1 MKHYLLCLVDT
12 DEAAQEVTEK
22 VTSLGFA
29 KEEIF
34 VFSSPGENVE
44 EPDGQTEAADREGE
58 PFGERIELL
67 TGIGPTVV
75 GGAGH
80 FIGTGPTLDASDSGQ
95 AGHRE
100 ATAFLGRFGLSE
112 DAARVYQNRL
122 EEGGVL
128 IAVRV
133 DQQKAVSVARR
144 IFEEAHGQEISE
156 V

>member
-12 DEAAQEVTEK
+12 DEAAQKVTEK
-22 VTSLGFA
+22 VTNLGFA

-34 VFSSPGENVE
+34 VFSSPGQSE
-44 EPDGQTEAADREGE
+44 EVPDGQAEVADREGG
-58 PFGERIELL
+58 PFGEGIEVL
-67 TGIGPTVV
+67 TGIGPTAV
-75 GGAGH
+75 GGSGH

-100 ATAFLGRFGLSE
+100 AAAFFSRLGLSE
-112 DAARVYQNRL
+112 NAARLYQNRL
-122 EEGGVL
+122 AEGGVL
-128 IAVRV
+128 IAVQV
-133 DQQKAVSVARR
+133 DQKKPASLARG